1 MGRGV
6 EPVTELGHS
15 RRGACSLCGLVGALT
30 LTHVPPGCAGNAG
43 AASHLCKVTDDQG
56 VVQFINGR
64 ERLGG
69 LRFYSQCRECNGDIV
84 SRYDGEWPLWS
95 NEILR
100 RLDRAGRRVPD
111 AGFPMVLPGRR
122 PGAFVRSVLA
132 GMFALT
138 PTLRLG
144 WPDLADAI
152 RTGASMGAPD
162 ELHLLMHL
170 YSGPHRFVT
179 SGIGKATLPLQ
190 HPASASLEP
199 LPGEDPEGLLV
210 RPWVLR
216 TAVGARLRSDPPSPG
231 PVPCRS
237 AWASQRP
244 YRIGHGYPRRP
255 PLP

>member
-15 RRGACSLCGLVGALT
+15 RRGACSLCGMVGALT
-30 LTHVPPGCAGNAG
+30 LTHVPPGCAGNAD
-43 AASHLCKVTDDQG
+43 AASYLCKVTDDQG
-56 VVQFINGR
+56 VVQFIKGR

-95 NEILR
+95 KEILL

-111 AGFPMVLPGRR
+111 AGFPMVLAGRR

-152 RTGASMGAPD
+152 RCSSM
-162 ELHLLMHL
+162 LL
-170 YSGPHRFVT
+170 SNQQG
-179 SGIGKATLPLQ
+179 
-190 HPASASLEP
+190 
-199 LPGEDPEGLLV
+199 
-210 RPWVLR
+210 
-216 TAVGARLRSDPPSPG
+216 
-231 PVPCRS
+231 
-237 AWASQRP
+237 
-244 YRIGHGYPRRP
+244 
-255 PLP
+255 